1 MKQIYQ
7 TGKGEIVILF
17 VNTKTLRINHF
28 LNATLIAFLLLLI
41 LAGLAAAQ
49 STDSSSPAPMTTGQ
63 IQGILLKGK
72 PIVHYDSFMSGPGI
86 VTVAFEFTGRLAQ
99 NVGGQL
105 TDAFGQAF
113 TELNREQED
122 PYKENKSLI
131 GLLYQPQLVL
141 IGRFSVPRRQKLVVK
156 IYTAYLDT
164 DDEVKYKIRV
174 VGGNVS
180 FVNESDSG
188 FNSAPSKSQAEYV
201 RTTQLIETST
211 VGITKRTAPG
221 RIVTD
226 KCKQEYME
234 CIRKYNGISAC
245 IVARSMYLK
254 RSKKSSEFAE
264 SVFRKKLKS
273 INFQAKMRA
282 WNTTLIGVPSY
293 RFD

>member
-1 MKQIYQ
+1 LTVKQIY
-7 TGKGEIVILF
+7 KSEEGELNMLTEKI
-17 VNTKTLRINHF
+17 KTLRINHF
-28 LNATLIAFLLLLI
+28 FNATLVAFLSLLI
-41 LAGLAAAQ
+41 LAGLVAAQ
-49 STDSSSPAPMTTGQ
+49 STDSSSPTPMTTGK
-63 IQGILLKGK
+63 IQGILPKGE
-72 PIVHYDSFMSGPGI
+72 PIVHYYSFIAGPGI
-86 VTVAFEFTGRLAQ
+86 VTVAFEFTGRSGQ

-122 PYKENKSLI
+122 PFKENKSLI
-131 GLLYQPQLVL
+131 GLLYPPQLVL

-174 VGGNVS
+174 VGRNVS

-201 RTTQLIETST
+201 RTMQLIETST

-234 CIRKYNGISAC
+234 CIRK
-245 IVARSMYLK
+245 V
-254 RSKKSSEFAE
+254 
-264 SVFRKKLKS
+264 
-273 INFQAKMRA
+273 
-282 WNTTLIGVPSY
+282 
-293 RFD
+293 